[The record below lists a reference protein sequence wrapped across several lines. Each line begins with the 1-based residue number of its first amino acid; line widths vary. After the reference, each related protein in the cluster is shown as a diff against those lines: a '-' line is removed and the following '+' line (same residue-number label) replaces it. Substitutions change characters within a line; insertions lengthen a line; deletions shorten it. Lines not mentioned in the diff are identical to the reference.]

1 MSYPNQDDENNT
13 SQEKDSQLKAQK
25 EMMLKQVLSADA
37 RLRLNN
43 VRMVKPDLADLVE
56 NYILNVTAQG
66 KISGQ
71 ISDDQLKQILLSA
84 QQPKR
89 DFKFNRVWSQE
100 NIIKGKKARIFMKA
114 VVYREYAPDDDYAK
128 ILKVEDIDEPKPKQ
142 DEVIFTNKA
151 SALN

>member
-56 NYILNVTAQG
+56 NYILNLNVTRKDFWADIRRST
-66 KISGQ
+66 KTDIIISPTTKTRFQ
-71 ISDDQLKQILLSA
+71 VQ
-84 QQPKR
+84 
-89 DFKFNRVWSQE
+89 
-100 NIIKGKKARIFMKA
+100 
-114 VVYREYAPDDDYAK
+114 
-128 ILKVEDIDEPKPKQ
+128 
-142 DEVIFTNKA
+142 
-151 SALN
+151 

>member
-25 EMMLKQVLSADA
+25 EMMLKQVLAADA

-56 NYILNVTAQG
+56 NYILNLNVQG

-89 DFKFNRVWSQE
+89 DF
-100 NIIKGKKARIFMKA
+100 
-114 VVYREYAPDDDYAK
+114 
-128 ILKVEDIDEPKPKQ
+128 
-142 DEVIFTNKA
+142 
-151 SALN
+151 

>member
-13 SQEKDSQLKAQK
+13 QEKDSQLKAQK
-25 EMMLKQVLSADA
+25 EMMLKQVLSSEA

-56 NYILNVTAQG
+56 NYILNLSVQG

-71 ISDDQLKQILLSA
+71 ISDDQLKQILSSA

-89 DFKFNRVWSQE
+89 DFKFNR
-100 NIIKGKKARIFMKA
+100 I
-114 VVYREYAPDDDYAK
+114 
-128 ILKVEDIDEPKPKQ
+128 
-142 DEVIFTNKA
+142 
-151 SALN
+151 

>member
-1 MSYPNQDDENNT
+1 MSYPNQDDENNA

-25 EMMLKQVLSADA
+25 ETMLKQVLSSDA

-56 NYILNVTAQG
+56 NYILNLSVQG

-71 ISDDQLKQILLSA
+71 ISDEQLKQILSSA

-89 DFKFNRVWSQE
+89 DFKINRV
-100 NIIKGKKARIFMKA
+100 
-114 VVYREYAPDDDYAK
+114 
-128 ILKVEDIDEPKPKQ
+128 
-142 DEVIFTNKA
+142 
-151 SALN
+151 